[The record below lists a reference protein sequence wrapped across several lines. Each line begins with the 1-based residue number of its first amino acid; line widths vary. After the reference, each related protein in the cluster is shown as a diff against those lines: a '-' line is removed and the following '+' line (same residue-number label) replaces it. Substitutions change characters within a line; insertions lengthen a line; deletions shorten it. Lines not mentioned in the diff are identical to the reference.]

1 MSRDFITAIIDM
13 QKVASTDPIRFFI
26 TGVCLDSQKGMLRM
40 RSTNGH
46 AMAERLMP
54 MPDGLD
60 IPNTFIVDPESL
72 KLVMPIYR
80 AAKKLPLQ
88 CSFKDGRI
96 VISCPALN
104 QSAMLTAI
112 NGPYP
117 DTDKV
122 KPKESDMKHRIALNA
137 DLLASLCD
145 ALRVSPHDKLAIID
159 MDTSNPLAP
168 IRVTVSGN
176 AGVIMPMRIAK

>member
-1 MSRDFITAIIDM
+1 MSRDFLTAIIDM
-13 QKVASTDPIRFFI
+13 QKIAASDKYRHFI
-26 TGVCLDSQKGMLRM
+26 SGVCLDVKEGMLRI

-46 AMAERLMP
+46 VMAERFFT

-60 IPNTFIVDPESL
+60 IPGAFIVDPASL
-72 KLVMPIYR
+72 KFVMPIYR
-80 AAKKLPLQ
+80 ASKNLPLR
-88 CSFKDGRI
+88 FIFNDDRI
-96 VISCPALN
+96 VVSCPSLK
-104 QSAMLTAI
+104 QSAMLTPI
-112 NGPYP
+112 EGTYP
-117 DTDKV
+117 DTEKV

>member
-46 AMAERLMP
+46 AMAERLIP

-72 KLVMPIYR
+72 KLAMPLYR
-80 AAKKLPLQ
+80 AAKKLALQ

-96 VISCPALN
+96 VISCPALK
-104 QSAMLTAI
+104 QSATLTAI
-112 NGPYP
+112 DGTYP
-117 DTDKV
+117 DTDQV
-122 KPKESDMKHRIALNA
+122 KPQDAQMTHKIGLNA

-145 ALRVSPHDKLAIID
+145 ALRVESRDQMATIEL
-159 MDTSNPLAP
+159 DTSNPLSV

-176 AGVIMPMRIAK
+176 VGMIMPMRINK